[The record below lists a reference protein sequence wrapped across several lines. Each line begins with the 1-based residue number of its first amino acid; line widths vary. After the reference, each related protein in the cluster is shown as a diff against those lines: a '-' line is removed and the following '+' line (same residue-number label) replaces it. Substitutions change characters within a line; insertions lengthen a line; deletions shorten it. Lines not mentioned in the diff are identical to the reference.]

1 MSKKYNFSAGPAMLP
16 VEVLQRAKKELCNW
30 NGMGVSVMEISHR
43 SEQFL
48 EMVHKIEE
56 NLRLLLKIPKNY
68 KVLFCHGGAR
78 GQFSALPLNLF
89 QSSEIVDYIISGY
102 WSQCAAN
109 EAKKYSIIN
118 TINIIRENSEY
129 ITIKSMDNWLLTSS
143 SKYLH
148 YCPNETIDGIACRS
162 LPYFSSRK
170 VVIIDYSSAILSE
183 PLDVSRFGVIYAGA
197 QKNIGPAGITLL
209 IIREDLLGKPRIF
222 TPSVLNYT
230 LLANNKSMYNTP
242 STFSWYLSGL
252 VFEWLQQK
260 GGLTEIAKQNAEKAK
275 LLYDVIDNSKF
286 YINRIHP
293 VNRSLMNIP
302 FKIIK
307 DGLDVEFVKEAENK
321 GLLFLKG
328 HKTQG
333 GIRASIYNAMPLDG
347 VRKLVKFMMHFEY
360 KNK

>member
-1 MSKKYNFSAGPAMLP
+1 MTKIYNFSAGPAMLP
-16 VEVLQRAKKELCNW
+16 VEVLQRAKQELCNW

-43 SEQFL
+43 SEEFL
-48 EMVHKIEE
+48 EIVEQAEE
-56 NLRLLLKIPKNY
+56 NLRVLLKIPKNY

-89 QSSEIVDYIISGY
+89 QCNEIVDYIINGY

-109 EAKKYSIIN
+109 EAKKYSIVN
-118 TINIIRENSEY
+118 KINIIKENSDY
-129 ITIKSMDNWLLTSS
+129 ITIKSMDDWLLSS
-143 SKYLH
+143 SAKYLH

-162 LPYFSSRK
+162 LPNFSSNK
-170 VVIIDYSSAILSE
+170 TVIVDYSSAILSE

-209 IIREDLLGKPRIF
+209 IIREDLLGNPRES
-222 TPSVLNYT
+222 TPSVFNYT

-242 STFSWYLSGL
+242 STFSWYLSSL
-252 VFEWLQQK
+252 VFKWLQEQ
-260 GGLTEIAKQNAEKAK
+260 GGLTEIAKRNEEKAR
-275 LLYDVIDNSKF
+275 LLYDIIDNSKF

-293 VNRSLMNIP
+293 FNRSLMNIP

-307 DGLDVEFVKEAENK
+307 DGLDVEFVKEAKRK

-328 HKTQG
+328 HKTKG

-347 VRKLVKFMMHFEY
+347 VNKLVKFMMHFEY
-360 KNK
+360 QNK